1 MTTEQ
6 QKDYPALVLDTADG
20 KASIELVPEFGGLI
34 NGLWLSGNHGQ
45 RVNVIAGLPNRAR
58 MAVNE
63 QYRGVLLYPYPN
75 RLDAGCYAYNGSHY
89 QFAINES
96 DFNNQ
101 LHGLLFALPATIVS
115 SQADEQECTVELL
128 YSVDDSNPGYPFTAD
143 VRIRYTLSSATGLTV
158 SYSVKNRHAA
168 AVPVGLGWHPYFQ
181 IPGRSVDEL
190 QLELPSVEHT
200 PVDERMLPTGASH
213 VFTEFQ
219 KAKVIGNRAFDDCYR
234 LTERSSEGRARVV
247 LASPADE
254 LGVEIWQTSGPSG
267 YNFIQL
273 CIPPDRQSIAI
284 EPMTCG
290 VNAFNTG
297 DGLLEL
303 QPGEELHT
311 QFGVRLI

>member
-6 QKDYPALVLDTADG
+6 KDYSALVLDTGDG
-20 KASIELVPEFGGLI
+20 KASLEIVPEFGGLI
-34 NGLWLSGNHGQ
+34 NGLWLSNARGQ
-45 RVNVIAGLPNRAR
+45 RVNLIAGLPHRAR

-63 QYRGVLLYPYPN
+63 QYRGVVLYPYPN
-75 RLDAGCYAYNGSHY
+75 RLDAGHYTYNDRQY
-89 QFAINES
+89 QFAINET

-101 LHGLLFALPATIVS
+101 LHGLLYALPATMVS
-115 SQADEQECTVELL
+115 RHDGEQECTVELQ
-128 YSVDDSNPGYPFTAD
+128 YIVDGSNLGYPFKAD
-143 VRIRYTLSSATGLTV
+143 VRVRYTLNSTTGLTV
-158 SYSVKNRHAA
+158 SYSVKNQHDA

-200 PVDERMLPTGASH
+200 PVDKRMLPTGDTQT
-213 VFTEFQ
+213 FTEFQ
-219 KAKVIGNRAFDDCYR
+219 KAKVIGNRTFDDCYR

-254 LGVEIWQTSGPSG
+254 LGIEIWQSSGPSG
-267 YNFIQL
+267 YNFVQL

-290 VNAFNTG
+290 INAFNTG

-311 QFGVRLI
+311 HFGVQLI